1 MLESSHAG
9 FGTPL
14 LALSS
19 MIFFELFSKEEE
31 NRSSLWQSIVR
42 SEELKG
48 TKPAFG
54 HPSLL
59 AFHWLQVA
67 YACQL
72 QHCSCMSHSLQSQRR
87 TWKTVRNTFIWID
100 CSRYPFL
107 PVNTDPVLMQPFCFA
122 IWNNPV
128 VLTLKKELWASL
140 YLLCFCWRYSSLYWP
155 LPWMMRT
162 ASVIL
167 DEVNSFSCSIH
178 CCFNWES
185 MAWASFDNICFFYHC
200 YIT

>member
-1 MLESSHAG
+1 MLENSHAG

-100 CSRYPFL
+100 RSLPFSACEHRSCPYAAFL
-107 PVNTDPVLMQPFCFA
+107 FCYM
-122 IWNNPV
+122 
-128 VLTLKKELWASL
+128 KQS
-140 YLLCFCWRYSSLYWP
+140 
-155 LPWMMRT
+155 
-162 ASVIL
+162 
-167 DEVNSFSCSIH
+167 
-178 CCFNWES
+178 CCFNPQKGALGFIVS
-185 MAWASFDNICFFYHC
+185 ALLLLKVFFPLLAFAMNDEDCKC
-200 YIT
+200 YSGWGE